1 MTRHPFTRADLLRYF
16 LCGPLYIM
24 LALLVVEAMFG
35 ATTTYLVIQASRDV
49 ANNEFRVLDLVWI
62 FVSQSSSYA
71 VGAVSWLFA
80 ERAGFRAYSR
90 YILRFARD
98 NRDQTKLLHDRHAR
112 EQTEPFLTNE
122 TFRTIFNL
130 MYELEAQLKLALAL
144 IFNAAVLGSEIDGS
158 LPLAYLAVFLVLT
171 IIQLS
176 VQKRIAAIYLENQR
190 QNNRVTAHGYTAWD
204 NILSG
209 NKYNLRLW
217 ISGFKGKVRDCLRAQ
232 IRAIVAR
239 EGMSATGGIIGL
251 VIVFLTM
258 SFIAL
263 REAGDVSVLI
273 ALAAT
278 LPKQIEMTNGVH
290 QLASDWND
298 VIAAWTRFGGIAA
311 NAHPEPD
318 PAFSSRIR
326 FDRLVLRESDEIKQ
340 CHSVDEALDLI
351 LSQPQGRINVRGGNG
366 SGKST
371 LLVALKSE
379 LKKRGYY
386 WPTSDR
392 LAFRFA
398 AAADDAAVDLDE
410 QPGSKTGKRK
420 KKGFSSG
427 ERQLRSL
434 QEIVAHTDAPVY
446 LLDEW
451 DANLDAANRAAADDL
466 VATLAGR
473 ARVIEI
479 SHRDRA

>member
-1 MTRHPFTRADLLRYF
+1 MTRPAFTRADLLRYF

-24 LALLVVEAMFG
+24 VALLVISALLA
-35 ATTTYLVIQASRDV
+35 ATTTWLVIQASRDV

-62 FVSQSSSYA
+62 LLAQSSSYA

-80 ERAGFRAYSR
+80 ERAGFRVYSR
-90 YILRFARD
+90 YVLRFARD
-98 NRDQTKLLHDRHAR
+98 NRHETKLLHDRTAR

-122 TFRTIFNL
+122 AFRTIFNL

-158 LPLAYLAVFLVLT
+158 LPLAYVAVFLVLT
-171 IIQLS
+171 LIQLS

-190 QNNRVTAHGYTAWD
+190 QNNRVTAHGFTAWD
-204 NILSG
+204 NICSG

-217 ISGFKGKVRDCLRAQ
+217 IEGFKGKVRDCLRAQ
-232 IRAIVAR
+232 IRAIMAR
-239 EGMSATGGIIGL
+239 EGMSAIGGIVGL
-251 VIVFLTM
+251 GIVFLTM

-263 REAGDVSVLI
+263 REAGDVGVLI

-278 LPKQIEMTNGVH
+278 LPKQIEMTNDVH

-298 VIAAWTRFGGIAA
+298 VIAAWTRIGGIAA

-318 PAFSSRIR
+318 PGFSSRIR
-326 FDRLVLRESDEIKQ
+326 FDRLVLREGDEVKV
-340 CHSVDEALDLI
+340 CHDVDEALGLV
-351 LSQPQGRINVRGGNG
+351 LSQRNGRINVRGGNG

-371 LLVALKSE
+371 LLAALKSE
-379 LKKRGYY
+379 LKNRGYY

-410 QPGSKTGKRK
+410 EPDGKPRKRK

-434 QEIVAHTDAPVY
+434 EEIVAHTDAPIY

-451 DANLDAANRAAADDL
+451 DANLDTANRAAADDL
-466 VATLAGR
+466 VSQLAHR

>member
-1 MTRHPFTRADLLRYF
+1 MTRPPLTRIALMRYF

-24 LALLVVEAMFG
+24 LVLLVIEALLA
-35 ATTTYLVIQASRDV
+35 AATTYLVIQASRDV

-62 FVSQSSSYA
+62 LLTQSSSYA

-80 ERAGFRAYSR
+80 ERAGFRVYSR
-90 YILRFARD
+90 YMLRFARD
-98 NRDQTKLLHDRHAR
+98 NRDQTTLLHDRHVR

-204 NILSG
+204 NIFSG

-217 ISGFKGKVRDCLRAQ
+217 IAGFKVKVRDCLRAQ
-232 IRAIVAR
+232 IRAIMAR
-239 EGMSATGGIIGL
+239 EGMSAIGGIVGL
-251 VIVFLTM
+251 AIVFVTM
-258 SFIAL
+258 AFIAL
-263 REAGDVSVLI
+263 REAGDVGVLI

-278 LPKQIEMTNGVH
+278 LPKQIDMTKDVH

-298 VIAAWTRFGGIAA
+298 VIAAWTRLGGIAA

-318 PAFSSRIR
+318 PAFSTRIK
-326 FDRLVLRESDEIKQ
+326 FDRLVLREGEDVKHV
-340 CHSVDEALDLI
+340 HSVEDAITLI
-351 LSQPQGRINVRGGNG
+351 LSQRHGRINVRGGNG

-371 LLVALKSE
+371 LLAALKSD
-379 LKKRGYY
+379 LKNRGYY

-392 LAFRFA
+392 LAFEFST
-398 AAADDAAVDLDE
+398 AADEAALDLDE
-410 QPGSKTGKRK
+410 EPEGPPKKSKR
-420 KKGFSSG
+420 KGFSSG

-434 QEIVAHTDAPVY
+434 EEIVHHTEAPIY

-466 VATLAGR
+466 VATLASR